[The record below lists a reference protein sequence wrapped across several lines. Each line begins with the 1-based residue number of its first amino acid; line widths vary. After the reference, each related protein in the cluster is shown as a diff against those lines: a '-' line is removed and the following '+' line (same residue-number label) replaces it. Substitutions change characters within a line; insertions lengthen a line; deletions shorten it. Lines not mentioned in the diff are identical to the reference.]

1 MNFSKNTEPL
11 IVGLGSTVIIGL
23 ISFLSYETSTGF
35 WLMISFGP
43 TVFIA
48 LALHKSD
55 IAQPKNIFLGHLVC
69 IVTGIIFNE
78 FIGVSFITLG
88 LSVGVSVALMMYFKC
103 VHPPA
108 VANPLIA
115 LLSDVSFE
123 YILFPVISGSLLI
136 IVLSIII
143 NKYILK
149 RNYPIKKLI

>member
-1 MNFSKNTEPL
+1 
-11 IVGLGSTVIIGL
+11 
-23 ISFLSYETSTGF
+23 
-35 WLMISFGP
+35 MISFGP

-69 IVTGIIFNE
+69 IITGIIFNE

-149 RNYPIKKLI
+149 RNYPFKKLI